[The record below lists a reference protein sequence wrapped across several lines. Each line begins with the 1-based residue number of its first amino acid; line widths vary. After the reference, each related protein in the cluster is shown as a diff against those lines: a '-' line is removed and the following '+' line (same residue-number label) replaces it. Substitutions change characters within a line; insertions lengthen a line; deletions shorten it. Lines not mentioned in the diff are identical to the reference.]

1 MSVSRKL
8 SPLATA
14 KEVEVVIGK
23 ARIVITPRA
32 LSLLGLNVRAW
43 TICGCHI

>member
-8 SPLATA
+8 SPVATA
-14 KEVEVVIGK
+14 KEAEVANGK
-23 ARIVITPRA
+23 ARIVMTPRA
-32 LSLLGLNVRAW
+32 LWLLGLNVRAW